1 MNCPWLSFKI
11 KIHKGDNFIK
21 EDGILAK
28 ELMTGDI
35 VMFDVEANSA
45 EEVIRLIADKM
56 EADDRLIDKE
66 GYVQDVLARE
76 ASSSTAVGFSV
87 ATPHSKSV
95 HVKEP
100 SLAFVRLKN
109 SMKWDDSEEV
119 DMVFQIGVPSPGQG
133 DRHLEILAGLFRKVM
148 HDDFRESLAKATSA
162 DEVIQLIGLV

>member
-1 MNCPWLSFKI
+1 M
-11 KIHKGDNFIK
+11 
-21 EDGILAK
+21 AK
-28 ELMTGDI
+28 ELMSDEI

-45 EEVIRLIADKM
+45 EEVIRLIADAM
-56 EADDRLIDKE
+56 DADGRLIDKE
-66 GYVQDVLARE
+66 GYIADVMKRE
-76 ASSSTAVGFSV
+76 ESSSTAVGFSV

-95 HVKEP
+95 NVKET

-148 HDDFRESLAKATSA
+148 HDDFREDLAKAKSA
-162 DEVIQLIGLV
+162 EEVIKLIGIV

>member
-1 MNCPWLSFKI
+1 M
-11 KIHKGDNFIK
+11 
-21 EDGILAK
+21 AK
-28 ELMTGDI
+28 ELMNEAI

-45 EEVIRLIADKM
+45 EEVIRLI
-56 EADDRLIDKE
+56 DKE
-66 GYVQDVLARE
+66 GYVADVLARE

-100 SLAFVRLKN
+100 SLAFVRLAKP
-109 SMKWDDSEEV
+109 MKWDDSEEV

-148 HDDFRESLAKATSA
+148 HDDFREQLANAKTA
-162 DEVIQLIGLV
+162 DEVINLIGAV

>member
-1 MNCPWLSFKI
+1 MI
-11 KIHKGDNFIK
+11 IYIK
-21 EDGILAK
+21 EDSNLAK
-28 ELMTGDI
+28 ELMSDEI

-45 EEVIRLIADKM
+45 EEVIRLIADAM
-56 EADDRLIDKE
+56 DADGRLIDKE
-66 GYVQDVLARE
+66 GYIADVMKRE
-76 ASSSTAVGFSV
+76 ESSSTAVGFSV

-148 HDDFRESLAKATSA
+148 HDDFREDLAKAKSA
-162 DEVIQLIGLV
+162 EEVIKLIGIV

>member
-1 MNCPWLSFKI
+1 M
-11 KIHKGDNFIK
+11 
-21 EDGILAK
+21 ILAK
-28 ELMTGDI
+28 ELMSKDI
-35 VMFDVEANSA
+35 VMFDVEAGNA
-45 EEVIRLIADKM
+45 EEVIRMIADAM
-56 EADDRLIDKE
+56 DADERLIDKE
-66 GYVQDVLARE
+66 GYIADVMKRE

-109 SMKWDDSEEV
+109 KMKWDDTEEV

-148 HDDFRESLAKATSA
+148 HDDFREQLAQAQNA
-162 DEVIQLIGLV
+162 DEVIKLIGIV

>member
-1 MNCPWLSFKI
+1 M
-11 KIHKGDNFIK
+11 
-21 EDGILAK
+21 AK
-28 ELMTGDI
+28 ELMNEAI

-45 EEVIRLIADKM
+45 EEVIRLIADAMDK
-56 EADDRLIDKE
+56 DDRLSDKE
-66 GYVQDVLARE
+66 GYVADVLARE

-100 SLAFVRLKN
+100 SLAFVRLAKP
-109 SMKWDDSEEV
+109 MKWDDSEEV

-148 HDDFRESLAKATSA
+148 HDDFREQLANAKTA
-162 DEVIQLIGLV
+162 DEVINLIGAV

>member
-1 MNCPWLSFKI
+1 MLFRSLKE
-11 KIHKGDNFIK
+11 K
-21 EDGILAK
+21 EDKILAK
-28 ELMTGDI
+28 ELMNEAI

-45 EEVIRLIADKM
+45 EEVIRLIADAMDK
-56 EADDRLIDKE
+56 DDRLSDKE
-66 GYVQDVLARE
+66 GYVADVLARE

-100 SLAFVRLKN
+100 SLAFVRLAKP
-109 SMKWDDSEEV
+109 MKWDDSEEV

-148 HDDFRESLAKATSA
+148 HDDFREQLANAKTA
-162 DEVIQLIGLV
+162 DEVINLIGAV

>member
-1 MNCPWLSFKI
+1 M
-11 KIHKGDNFIK
+11 
-21 EDGILAK
+21 ILAK
-28 ELMTGDI
+28 ELMSKDI
-35 VMFDVEANSA
+35 VMFDVEAGSA
-45 EEVIRLIADKM
+45 EEVIRMIADAM
-56 EADDRLIDKE
+56 DADERLIDKE
-66 GYVQDVLARE
+66 GYIADVMKRE

-109 SMKWDDSEEV
+109 KMKWDDTEEV

-148 HDDFRESLAKATSA
+148 HDDFREQLAQAQNA
-162 DEVIQLIGLV
+162 DEVIKLIGIV

>member
-1 MNCPWLSFKI
+1 MS
-11 KIHKGDNFIK
+11 K
-21 EDGILAK
+21 E
-28 ELMTGDI
+28 I
-35 VMFDVEANSA
+35 VMFDVEASSA
-45 EEVIRLIADKM
+45 EEVIRMIADAM
-56 EADDRLIDKE
+56 DDDGRLIDKE
-66 GYVQDVLARE
+66 GYIADVMARE

-109 SMKWDDSEEV
+109 KMKWDDSEEV

-148 HDDFRESLAKATSA
+148 HDDFREDLANAKSA
-162 DEVIQLIGLV
+162 EDVIKLIGIV